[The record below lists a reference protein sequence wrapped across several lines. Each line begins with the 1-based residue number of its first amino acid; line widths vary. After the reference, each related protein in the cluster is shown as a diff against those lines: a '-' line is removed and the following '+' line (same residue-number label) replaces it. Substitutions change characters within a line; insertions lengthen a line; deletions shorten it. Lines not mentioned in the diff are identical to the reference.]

1 MGVVRVEIP
10 IGQEAAIR
18 LADPNRLEAV
28 GRLVSHILRPT
39 AEHIPLAILLEATGP
54 AAEQAGLTR
63 EDIDQEL
70 AACKT
75 ERAARLIVTDTLPD
89 RRRC

>member
-10 IGQEAAIR
+10 IDEEAAIG

-28 GRLVSHILRPT
+28 GRLVSHMLHPT
-39 AEHIPLAILLEATGP
+39 AEHNPLAALLGGTGR
-54 AAEQAGLTR
+54 AAEQTGLTQ

-70 AACKT
+70 AAWK
-75 ERAARLIVTDTLPD
+75 AD
-89 RRRC
+89 RTPRRG